1 MYLVNT
7 NITTGGNLAAGTLG
21 TLNISSANFNV
32 GNANS
37 ATSDPDNVYL
47 YANELIQVNGLN
59 FSGSRLDDV
68 YMEAI
73 TINLKDVAFPS
84 TADVI
89 LKSRDGTVNFTDTF
103 SNYKFGSVNLTNV
116 SHGGT
121 VLTESHFDGV
131 AGHHDSSIRLPNG
144 TAAVKI
150 RKQY

>member
-1 MYLVNT
+1 
-7 NITTGGNLAAGTLG
+7 
-21 TLNISSANFNV
+21 
-32 GNANS
+32 
-37 ATSDPDNVYL
+37 
-47 YANELIQVNGLN
+47 
-59 FSGSRLDDV
+59 
-68 YMEAI
+68 MEAI

-89 LKSRDGTVNFTDTF
+89 LKSKN
-103 SNYKFGSVNLTNV
+103 GSVHFDTYSSPIVGGVNLSNV
-116 SHGGT
+116 SHGET